1 MKTKTIATSLICAT
15 ITVTMLACLF
25 LQSGS
30 ADIPTLAPTV
40 QKPAPTQQKLAP
52 SAEPTKQK
60 PAPTAKPA
68 QPEPTSPEP
77 TRDVPAVIPSD
88 TPVSFATEFDLAQAN
103 QIAPEDVLNEIEY
116 YGSGALPCPDSPYET
131 PTLTYSPELVPF
143 MPGYMVVCGWR
154 TGESL
159 EATVEYPDGKLEPAF
174 VQVEE
179 YEPGESLAWLSFTPQ
194 LNDPQ
199 GAYIFNMEGGPF
211 KFMATTYYYQPDG
224 PRLLQ
229 KSKDQLFFYGFAPQE
244 PLRLFCYDVDT
255 YTLLGWQAYQVDG
268 NGQLTLDVPPG
279 RCNFTA
285 LGPQSGEVY
294 MLIDV
299 FPGAPM
305 AWISTSIKK

>member
-1 MKTKTIATSLICAT
+1 MKTRYFLISLFCTLI
-15 ITVTMLACLF
+15 IVTMIACF
-25 LQSGS
+25 ALQPGS
-30 ADIPTLAPTV
+30 ADIPALAPTV

-68 QPEPTSPEP
+68 QPEPTSPKP

-131 PTLTYSPELVPF
+131 PTLTYSPELVLF

-159 EATVEYPDGKLEPAF
+159 EATVEYPDGRLEPAF

-194 LNDPQ
+194 LDDPE
-199 GAYIFNMEGGPF
+199 GAYIFRMEGGPF
-211 KFMATTYYYQPDG
+211 GFKSTVHYRGPDG
-224 PRLLQ
+224 ARLLP
-229 KSKDQLFFYGFAPQE
+229 KSRDQLFFYGFAPNE
-244 PLRLFCYDVDT
+244 PVKLFCYDVDT
-255 YTLLGWQAYQVDG
+255 YTLLGWQEYQVDG
-268 NGQLTLDVPPG
+268 DGQLTLDVPPG
-279 RCNFTA
+279 RCNFAA

-294 MLIDV
+294 MLIDN
-299 FPGAPM
+299 FPAGPM
-305 AWISTSIKK
+305 PWINTSIKK